1 MDLKLFLARVI
12 PHMCGII
19 TISYTPFATI
29 DPTSPIKMTLI
40 ATFAFG
46 LLFILLLTELRN
58 LKLDIKIL
66 VLLMVFSINLL
77 IVFIHSDENKI
88 EQFYGTVGRNVGL
101 LTQISLIIF
110 CAGTTVYSSPDLIS
124 RLKKLLLIYGSI
136 NMAYGTL
143 QVMGEDFVTSW
154 DTTYV
159 DSARGFFA
167 NPNQNSTFNA
177 ILALVSISNLLDRK
191 RKLSEHLGSLV
202 FFSFAFFNIYFSN
215 STQGFLILVAGLVIL
230 FLLFLRQ
237 NVKYNKYYFS
247 GSLASSCIAVIAT
260 LDLFQKVPWNPILH
274 SATVSVRGDYLRAG
288 ISMGSDNPVFGLGLD
303 KFFEWYRVYRDDI
316 AGTRPWQN
324 EVSNSAHNYFIDYF
338 AFGGYP
344 LLILYSIIQF
354 LVVVKLFKLLKR
366 QREYN
371 SELIF
376 LLLFFVAHTLQ
387 SLISPMHT
395 GLFIWGWVVTGLIL
409 GWKIQNT
416 QGTNGRPVKLGLNQS
431 SSEQKIETKTKVLS
445 IFSIGILLGAL
456 ISSPFI
462 IGEAR
467 FRQGVYGVKSPS
479 QMYKAAYI
487 WPKSSTRMAQ
497 SSWKL
502 YLSGSADKSL
512 QVALDAVKISPN
524 NYYAWLVLYARTDLT
539 APLMAEV
546 EKNINRLEPRPD
558 NIIPPRTN

>member
-29 DPTSPIKMTLI
+29 DPTGPIKMTLI

-46 LLFILLLTELRN
+46 LLFVLLLTELRS
-58 LKLDIKIL
+58 LKPDIKIL
-66 VLLMVFSINLL
+66 VLLMIFSSNLL

-88 EQFYGTVGRNVGL
+88 EQFYGTVGRHVGL
-101 LTQISLIIF
+101 LTQISLVIF
-110 CAGTTVYSSPDLIS
+110 CAATTVYSSPDLIL

-159 DSARGFFA
+159 DAARGFFA

-202 FFSFAFFNIYFSN
+202 FSLFAITNIYFSN
-215 STQGFLILVAGLVIL
+215 STQGFLILGAGLVIL

-237 NVKYNKYYFS
+237 TVKYNRYFLS
-247 GSLASSCIAVIAT
+247 GSLASSSIAVIAA
-260 LDLFQKVPWNPILH
+260 LDIFQKVPWKPILY
-274 SATVSVRGDYLRAG
+274 SDTVAVRGDYMRAG
-288 ISMGSDNPVFGLGLD
+288 ISMGSDNPVFGVGLD
-303 KFFEWYRVYRDDI
+303 KLFEWYRIYRDDI

-324 EVSNSAHNYFIDYF
+324 EVTNSAHNYFIDYF

-354 LVVVKLFKLLKR
+354 LVVLKLFKLLMR

-371 SELIF
+371 SALVF
-376 LLLFFVAHTLQ
+376 LLLIYVAHTLQ

-409 GWKIQNT
+409 GWKIQNIQET
-416 QGTNGRPVKLGLNQS
+416 KGKPVKLSLNQS
-431 SSEQKIETKTKVLS
+431 SSEQKIETKTKVVS

-462 IGEAR
+462 IGETR

-479 QMYKAAYI
+479 QMYNASYI

-502 YLSGSADKSL
+502 YLYGSADKSL
-512 QVALDAVKISPN
+512 QVALDAVKFSPN

-546 EKNINRLEPRPD
+546 KRNINRLEPRPD
-558 NIIPPRTN
+558 NIIPPRIN